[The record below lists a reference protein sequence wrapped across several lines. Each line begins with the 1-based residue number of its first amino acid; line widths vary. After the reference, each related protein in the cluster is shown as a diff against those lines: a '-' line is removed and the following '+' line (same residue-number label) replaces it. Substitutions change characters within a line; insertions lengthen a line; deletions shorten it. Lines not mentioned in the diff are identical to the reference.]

1 MTTPVPI
8 DDAVI
13 FNATRV
19 AMPFTGAAGC
29 SLKGTAGWSAYTCMA
44 LPALTAALVKWLLQ
58 TN

>member
-8 DDAVI
+8 DDAVT

-19 AMPFTGAAGC
+19 AMPFTGAASC
-29 SLKGTAGWSAYTCMA
+29 VLKVTAAWSACMGMA
-44 LPALTAALVKWLLQ
+44 QRALTAALVKWLPQ